1 MAEAEEDFSS
11 LPLPD
16 RFVHKNW
23 KVRKEGYED
32 AAKEFASTPD
42 ESAAIFRPFLLDSGL
57 WKGAVADSNVAAQQE
72 GINALCAFLKY
83 GGVDACRRSRSVAIT
98 PIVEKAL
105 ASTKAGTKQNAIEAL
120 LLYIEIDKA
129 DPIIEDL
136 LPGLS
141 NKQPKVVAATLAV
154 LVTIYHNYGTKIV
167 DPKPVLKA
175 LPKVFGHAD
184 KNVRAEASN
193 LAVELYRWLKD
204 AMKTLFW
211 NELKPLQQQE
221 LEKSFEPIKQE
232 PSPKQERLLRSQQV
246 EEAKPK
252 AVAGADVEYDEDEPA
267 EEEVIDLAEPQDVYG
282 KIPPDFQE
290 NMASAKWKDR
300 KDALDALF
308 AVANV
313 ARIKDGPFDE
323 VVAVLAKSMKDAN
336 VLVVTV
342 AANCIE
348 VLAKGLRKSFAKYRG
363 RVMSPMLERLKEKKQ
378 AVADAL
384 GAALDAVFASTSL
397 SDNLEDI
404 FEFLKHKNPQV
415 KLETLRFLIRCL
427 RNTRIA
433 PSKTETKSIADAAKV
448 LLTES
453 TEVTRA
459 GGAEILGTLMKIMG
473 ERAMGQ
479 YLEGLDDI
487 RKTKIKE
494 YFDAAVVKAK
504 DKPPKPIA
512 PPKAT
517 APQKKTAGKKPATTT
532 KKAAPTARASTP
544 QAEEPSILSPK
555 AKPLA
560 SRSIP
565 SKLGGAVPK
574 SGLAGPS
581 GLKGPSKIGG
591 SGAGISSISS
601 PKRNISNPDFDDEA
615 PPAPKLGGRGLGL
628 TGRPLGKPTTT
639 PLEPLPPAQPA
650 GMTSAERAE
659 MDELR
664 SENIRLQRL
673 LEDSRSEKQ
682 KLLSQINELQNQN
695 AQLIEDHTRDVLS
708 IKAKETQLVRAR
720 SDAESAEQT
729 VQKQQR
735 EMERLKR
742 ELSRAVRATSP
753 APLDVTIGSSTDQI
767 YRDRTVNGSSTSSNH
782 DRPSGLDRYNSG
794 SMSSSRE
801 IGYQRAR
808 NYMNSPSEEKEN
820 GGLEG
825 STKFSTGRRSPPP
838 SYHGPGSVVSEG
850 ESTSRGRGSPI
861 GRDRERGGGYGRDRD
876 RGGGESGTVDGG
888 NGGAPIE
895 SWRRA
900 AEVTSQL
907 RARIDQ
913 MKVRKTLGS
922 K

>member
-1 MAEAEEDFSS
+1 ME
-11 LPLPD
+11 
-16 RFVHKNW
+16 
-23 KVRKEGYED
+23 
-32 AAKEFASTPD
+32 
-42 ESAAIFRPFLLDSGL
+42 
-57 WKGAVADSNVAAQQE
+57 KG
-72 GINALCAFLKY
+72 
-83 GGVDACRRSRSVAIT
+83 
-98 PIVEKAL
+98 L

-141 NKQPKVVAATLAV
+141 NKQPKVVAATLAA
-154 LVTIYHNYGTKIV
+154 LTTIYHAYGTKVV
-167 DPKPVLKA
+167 DPKPALKA

-184 KNVRAEASN
+184 KNVRVEASN
-193 LAVELYRWLKD
+193 LAIELYRWLKD

-221 LEKSFEPIKQE
+221 LEKAFEPIKQE

-252 AVAGADVEYDEDEPA
+252 AVAGAKIEEDEDEPA

-282 KIPPDFQE
+282 KIPPDFHE

-308 AVANV
+308 AIANV
-313 ARIKDGPFDE
+313 DRIKDGPFDE

-336 VLVVTV
+336 VLVVTI

-363 RVMSPMLERLKEKKQ
+363 RVMSPIMERLKEKKQ

-384 GAALDAVFASTSL
+384 GAAMDAVFASTSL

-427 RNTRIA
+427 KNTRVA
-433 PSKTETKSIADAAKV
+433 PSKVETKSIADAAKA

-473 ERAMGQ
+473 ERTMGAH
-479 YLEGLDDI
+479 LEGLDDI

-494 YFDAAVVKAK
+494 YFDAAIVKAK
-504 DKPPKPIA
+504 DKPPKPVA
-512 PPKAT
+512 PPPKAA
-517 APQKKTAGKKPATTT
+517 APQKKPVGKKTTTTGTKKPAP
-532 KKAAPTARASTP
+532 AVRASTP
-544 QAEEPSILSPK
+544 QAEEPAILSPK

-565 SKLGGAVPK
+565 SKLGGAPK
-574 SGLAGPS
+574 PGLAGPS

-591 SGAGISSISS
+591 SGAGISSITS
-601 PKRNISNPDFDDEA
+601 PKRSISIPDFEDEA
-615 PPAPKLGGRGLGL
+615 PPAPKIGGRGLGL
-628 TGRPLGKPTTT
+628 TGRTLGKPTPT
-639 PLEPLPPAQPA
+639 PSEPPASQPA
-650 GMTSAERAE
+650 GMAAAERAE

-664 SENIRLQRL
+664 TENARLQRF
-673 LEDSRSEKQ
+673 LEELRSEKQ

-753 APLDVTIGSSTDQI
+753 PPFDVTSGTGPLADGI
-767 YRDRTVNGSSTSSNH
+767 YRDTRDRSVNGTISQH
-782 DRPSGLDRYNSG
+782 DTRPSGLDRYNSG
-794 SMSSSRE
+794 SISMSSSRE

-808 NYMNSPSEEKEN
+808 SYMNSPSEEKEN
-820 GGLEG
+820 GSLEG
-825 STKFSTGRRSPPP
+825 STKFNAGRRSPPP
-838 SYHGPGSVVSEG
+838 AYGGGSMGSFNSEELRG
-850 ESTSRGRGSPI
+850 ERGSPI
-861 GRDRERGGGYGRDRD
+861 GRSGRDRVGVEGGD
-876 RGGGESGTVDGG
+876 AAGGGAGG

-913 MKVRKTLGS
+913 MKVRAALGT